1 MPANAKAGV
10 KAAPKKGSAP
20 ETALKLRLRNLTG
33 DLFAGTVIATSNIAL
48 AVSFAAAIFQ
58 GDLAA
63 GFAVGTWIMLL
74 TMVVVGLAIG
84 MLTTLPPI
92 AGGPDTAVIAV
103 IGLFAPA
110 IAGPMLVSGVPLPDV
125 LVHVMIGI
133 TLVAIASG
141 ATLLLLGASGLGQ
154 SLRFVPYPLVA
165 GFLAAT
171 GILLVTFSIKIVTG
185 ERFDLASL
193 STLASGDNIQK
204 IGMML
209 AFAFLLGGARRV
221 FQSPLTTPVV
231 FFGFALAFKALL
243 ESGYFGEPETWYLWT
258 EKGLEP
264 WVPLQIL
271 HTSTIDWPVYITALP
286 ELATCV
292 IVGLIS
298 LIVRISTFESS
309 RMAAADINHELRI
322 YGAASLAS
330 GLAGGMTG
338 GILFS
343 TSKFLAESS
352 ARTRFVYVIISA
364 ILALTIFADLNLAQL
379 VPTPILGGFLLLL
392 GYSMTVEA
400 LKVTLRQRSALEV
413 TLTCGIL
420 VLCLWLGF
428 IVGVLAGF
436 IAACLLFAFSYA
448 RIGVIRRHSTRRRL
462 SAATERASDIETV
475 IRENGDSIHLYELE
489 GYVFFGSSE
498 AVFEQI
504 RHHCGLSTV
513 PIRSI
518 ILDLSRI
525 TGYDSSAA
533 NTLNKLRG
541 YSKLHA
547 IELIICGMDHIGFK
561 QLFANTPSD
570 NFTDIQYFTEP
581 IKALDWAEEHL
592 LESLKLEAT
601 TNIADLGLYDWLSAE
616 FGIALEPDVVDRYFE
631 RTDAPAGR
639 RLYAQGNAADTIDF
653 VVSGTVA
660 MMLQLG
666 PGQEQCV
673 RRSSRQTVIG
683 EMGFFR
689 ETARSASVVAETAT
703 VLYSLSRA
711 NFEGLRHDHPLVHD
725 ALLHFVIRILADRLD
740 MASAELTTM
749 RHADIE
755 RVYRD

>member
-1 MPANAKAGV
+1 MPAKDEAGGDTAPDGPAAPAGV
-10 KAAPKKGSAP
+10 RSAW
-20 ETALKLRLRNLTG
+20 LRNLTG
-33 DLFAGTVIATSNIAL
+33 DLFAGAVIATSNIAL
-48 AVSFAAAIFQ
+48 AVSFAAAVFQ

-63 GFAVGTWIMLL
+63 GFSIGVWMMLL
-74 TMVVVGLAIG
+74 TMVIVGLAIG

-103 IGLFAPA
+103 IGLMAPA
-110 IAGPMLVSGVPLPDV
+110 IAGPMMAAGAPLAEA
-125 LVHVMIGI
+125 LVHVLTGI
-133 TLVAIASG
+133 TLVA
-141 ATLLLLGASGLGQ
+141 LASGLTMLALGLSGFGQ

-171 GILLVTFSIKIVTG
+171 GILLALFSLKIVTG
-185 ERFDLASL
+185 KPLILVGLYGHITD
-193 STLASGDNIQK
+193 DQPQK
-204 IGMML
+204 IAVML
-209 AFAFLLGGARRV
+209 AFALLLGGVRSVLR
-221 FQSPLTTPVV
+221 SPLTTPLV
-231 FFGFALAFKALL
+231 FFGFALGLNTLL
-243 ESGYFGEPETWYLWT
+243 EAGYFDHPGDWYLWT
-258 EKGLEP
+258 GAGLEA
-264 WVPLQIL
+264 WVPVREIAANG
-271 HTSTIDWPVYITALP
+271 IDWSVYIAALP

-322 YGAASLAS
+322 YGSASLAS
-330 GLAGGMTG
+330 GAAGGMTG

-343 TSKFLAESS
+343 TSKFLAGSS
-352 ARTRFVYVIISA
+352 ARTRFVYVIIAA

-379 VPTPILGGFLLLL
+379 VPTPILGGFILLL

-400 LKVTLRQRSALEV
+400 LKVTLRQRSVLEIL
-413 TLTCGIL
+413 LTAAIL

-448 RIGVIRRHSTRRRL
+448 RIGVVRRHSTRRRL
-462 SAATERASDIETV
+462 SAATERAYDIETV

-504 RHHCGLSTV
+504 RGHRAASSV
-513 PIRSI
+513 PVRSI

-525 TGYDSSAA
+525 TGYDSSAV

-541 YSKLHA
+541 YCRLHG
-547 IELIICGMDHIGFK
+547 IELIICGINPAGFRH
-561 QLFANTPSD
+561 LFESTPAG
-570 NFTDIQYFTEP
+570 TPAGIQYFAEP
-581 IKALDWAEEHL
+581 IQALDWAEERL
-592 LESLKLEAT
+592 LASLELA
-601 TNIADLGLYDWLSAE
+601 AASGAAGMDLTDWLSGE
-616 FGIALEPDVVDRYFE
+616 FGTALEPAIVEAYFE
-631 RTDAPAGR
+631 RVEAPAGGH
-639 RLYAQGNAADTIDF
+639 LYAQGDAADTIDF

-666 PGQEQCV
+666 EEREQCV

-689 ETARSASVVAETAT
+689 QADRSASVIAETAT

-711 NFEGLRHDHPLVHD
+711 NFERLRADHPLIHD
-725 ALLHFVIRILADRLD
+725 SLLHFVIRILADRLD
-740 MASAELTTM
+740 MATAELTTM
-749 RHADIE
+749 RHGDE
-755 RVYRD
+755 SGTRSR